1 MSVKSKADYY
11 KSLRKKYNGLVYPFQ
26 FKSGRFEPVNTDLGG
41 HDNDN
46 YLTMMN
52 LPMMGSG
59 PQVNVAS
66 DGSTVEVNGFA
77 MESSVTPSAT
87 VMEIID
93 PMSNQPQP
101 IYGVEAYVGMTGL
114 LLVTILI

>member
-1 MSVKSKADYY
+1 
-11 KSLRKKYNGLVYPFQ
+11 
-26 FKSGRFEPVNTDLGG
+26 
-41 HDNDN
+41 
-46 YLTMMN
+46 MMN
-52 LPMMGSG
+52 LPMMGSR
-59 PQVNVAS
+59 PQVNVTPG
-66 DGSTVEVNGFA
+66 GSTVEVNRFA
-77 MESSVTPSAT
+77 MESPVTPSAT